1 MTAARDAVTVHWVD
15 ELAALETAVL
25 VAQWRL
31 LIAETDRLGEQID
44 EQLQAEAVV
53 GYGSGD

>member
-1 MTAARDAVTVHWVD
+1 VTAASDAATVRGVD
-15 ELAALETAVL
+15 ELVELETAVL

-31 LIAETDRLGEQID
+31 AIAETERLGERID
-44 EQLQAEAVV
+44 EQLRAEVTV

>member
-1 MTAARDAVTVHWVD
+1 MTAVRDAVTVLAVD
-15 ELAALETAVL
+15 ELVELETAVL

-31 LIAETDRLGEQID
+31 AIVEAVRLGERLRADVTI
-44 EQLQAEAVV
+44 